1 MGADDRVRSYRELK
15 VWQLAMDVA
24 EEIYRITSSFPKH
37 EIYGLTS
44 QIRRAAVSVL
54 SNIAEGSSRESTKE
68 YLHHVS
74 IAVGSLAE
82 LESQLLLAAR
92 LELANPGEIEA
103 VLGRGASVGKCFV
116 DCNVHGREID

>member
-1 MGADDRVRSYRELK
+1 ME
-15 VWQLAMDVA
+15 VA

-103 VLGRGASVGKCFV
+103 VLGRGASVGKMLRGLQRSLRAKLTNESPRSV
-116 DCNVHGREID
+116 MRNPSH